1 MKPMLL
7 RLFVLCVALLT
18 LVFGLRAAD
27 STPAAAGPVNV
38 DKWKSVPCVKGRLA
52 TDQDTR
58 AGRAVFV
65 FNGGLASVHPLDIAL
80 PHCAIWHD
88 ADRRED
94 VPVVCIQAEEKDGKK
109 VVGFRIVKGGLGVG
123 LLSELTL
130 LDTPDA
136 RFRK

>member
-1 MKPMLL
+1 MNLNFAVFCL
-7 RLFVLCVALLT
+7 AVLTAGS
-18 LVFGLRAAD
+18 GLRAAD
-27 STPAAAGPVNV
+27 PTPPVAAPVNV

-52 TDQDTR
+52 TDQDTK

-65 FNGGLASVHPLDIAL
+65 FKGEAGSIRPVDITL
-80 PHCAIWHD
+80 PRCAIWHD
-88 ADRRED
+88 ADRQEE

-109 VVGFRIVKGGLGVG
+109 VVGFRIVKGGLGAG

-130 LDTPDA
+130 LEAPDA

>member
-1 MKPMLL
+1 MPFRSIILCLVLL
-7 RLFVLCVALLT
+7 ALAP
-18 LVFGLRAAD
+18 GLRAAD
-27 STPAAAGPVNV
+27 PTPPAAGPVNV
-38 DKWKSVPCVKGRLA
+38 DKWKSMPCVKGRLA
-52 TDQDTR
+52 TDQDTK

-65 FNGGLASVHPLDIAL
+65 FKGDSASVHPLDIAL

-88 ADRRED
+88 ADRHED

-109 VVGFRIVKGGLGVG
+109 LLGFRIVKGGLGAG

-130 LDTPDA
+130 LDAPDA